1 MLGEK
6 RKCVFIVIG
15 NVSVLHGKI
24 LFQQNQKHR
33 KNASNLHL
41 NLYNLIF
48 IWIFPAFE
56 ATVEHFDIME
66 HSIFKVTTH

>member
-6 RKCVFIVIG
+6 RKCVFMFIG

-33 KNASNLHL
+33 KNSSNLQL
-41 NLYNLIF
+41 NLYNLIS

-66 HSIFKVTTH
+66 HFIFKVTTH